1 MAMQTT
7 AINIASFAIII
18 SSVFAGSKFVQ
29 FNIVKNLNDE
39 LIERVNKVSIDA
51 KLKWDKNSQLQNK
64 RINELRTTIE
74 SIESSE
80 DQRIQEKLETEK
92 SLLNK
97 NYEKAILE
105 KSSEIEGEMIKFQT
119 DINSKLRTTES
130 FLSKIDGRLF
140 NYFKIKEN
148 QKDLEKISQ
157 MIIEDD
163 FEGQF
168 DNCYSI
174 KVLRNEFRD
183 VFPVLKKYYLMD
195 HNDVSTLKYF
205 FAGAL
210 IKLMFNEAPMEKFDV
225 LSELN
230 SSVQSGDLQKA
241 LFIFNSLKGW
251 PRLILKDWAE
261 KCRSRLEFIQKVKS
275 QIYLNKI

>member
-7 AINIASFAIII
+7 AINIASFAIVI

-29 FNIVKNLNDE
+29 YNIIHDLDE
-39 LIERVNKVSIDA
+39 KLIERINKASIEA
-51 KLKWDKNSQLQNK
+51 KMKWDKKSQMQNK
-64 RINELRTTIE
+64 RIKELRTMIE
-74 SIESSE
+74 SMENSE
-80 DQRIQEKLETEK
+80 NQRIQKRLESEKA
-92 SLLNK
+92 LLNT
-97 NYEKAILE
+97 NYERAILE
-105 KSSEIEGEMIKFQT
+105 KSSEIEGEMIKFQK
-119 DINSKLRTTES
+119 DINTKLRGTELI
-130 FLSKIDGRLF
+130 LSKIDSRLINF
-140 NYFKIKEN
+140 FKIKEN
-148 QKDLEKISQ
+148 QNDLEKISQ

-174 KVLRNEFRD
+174 KALRNEFKD
-183 VFPVLKKYYLMD
+183 VLPVVKKYYLMD
-195 HNDVSTLKYF
+195 HNNVSTLKFF

-230 SSVQSGDLQKA
+230 SSIQGGDLHKA
-241 LFIFNSLKGW
+241 LFIFNSLNGW

-261 KCRSRLEFIQKVKS
+261 KCRLRLEFIQKVKS